1 MTVAEL
7 SVRMDSRELAEWM
20 AYTRYYQALPDPW
33 RQTGLEVSAM
43 LAPYSPRGKAPSAED
58 FNPIEK
64 APQHNDQVMEQLRML
79 AQSLGQ

>member
-1 MTVAEL
+1 MTVREL

-43 LAPYSPRGKAPSAED
+43 LAPYSPKGKAPSAED

-64 APQHNDQVMEQLRML
+64 PPQHQDQMLEQLRLL
-79 AQSLGQ
+79 AKALGQ